1 MIKGS
6 TKIFVLPYY
15 RWFSGEPSNRSIENS
30 LFTDLIKEVF
40 DLSSQTYGSPR
51 IAELIYQ
58 HKFTTIE
65 EAKLAVFE
73 YIEVWYNRKRLHSS
87 LGYKTP
93 KEMELEFYKIKSVA

>member
-1 MIKGS
+1 MSRKANC
-6 TKIFVLPYY
+6 
-15 RWFSGEPSNRSIENS
+15 WFNAVAESFFKT
-30 LFTDLIKEVF
+30 LK
-40 DLSSQTYGSPR
+40 
-51 IAELIYQ
+51 AELIYQ

-73 YIEVWYNRKRLHSS
+73 YIVGYNRKRLHSS